1 MRIITIVFFSLF
13 VGGIITPLSAQF
25 TFLGTI
31 KNAKTKVALDGV
43 TVQLLSH
50 KVEEITD
57 DNGYFDIKLPAI
69 ASDTARLVVVIQH
82 LGFEPLREIIPITRS
97 DNNDLVLRE
106 YELKPE
112 AVELEDVIV
121 TANRVEENLQDV
133 PTAVTSINAKEL
145 ENRSIVNTVEALE
158 SVPNLITDAYLPS
171 QPTFS
176 LRGLASN
183 FDNNGI
189 ENSVGLYINDVFYS
203 RSFSFNSTLMDI
215 DRIEV
220 LRGPQG
226 TLFGKNTVGGVLH
239 IITEKPKMGNFG
251 ALELSTGNYN
261 LLQARGK
268 ANVMLVKDK
277 LALRVA
283 GALRKRDGWMLEEN
297 PELQDVN
304 GTLFYG
310 GRASLLFQPKDDFK
324 INITAHV
331 GQDDRAEFTTDF
343 QPASF
348 DRRLDYD
355 EADPLDRRSS
365 RNELDE
371 SFNRTVVGLNGKVE
385 WALDSVHTLTSVTGY
400 NYSKTESFRDFDV
413 TPIPAA
419 IFAKNTDLNTFSQE
433 IRISTPRENR
443 KLFYVGGLYYLQ
455 ESIAARDSIALQE
468 DFAPV
473 WQRQFGLPV
482 SPIPGYFEYVSP
494 NSQVEST
501 SMAAYLSGS
510 LEVSER
516 VRVNAG
522 LRYTN
527 EKKTLDFFQNVGSD
541 FGLIELAVSQVGSA
555 EQPLEREVIDKVWSY
570 NIGMDFKT
578 TEKMLI
584 YANYSRGFKGAGFN
598 TEFAP
603 DSLGG
608 TLVFR
613 PEFINNYEFGIKYQ
627 FSDTYRVNTSAF
639 ITDYKDKQET
649 APGGS
654 AYRVANAESAEGLG
668 LESELTAKYS
678 SGFQMATSFGYL
690 YLRYLSFPFSD
701 RNGQPINLTG
711 NRLYKAPEF
720 TFRAAPA
727 YSLYLNS
734 EISLF
739 MQAEYNYVSK
749 AFNDIYNTEALAR
762 QGAGIVNARLAFS
775 IQQERYTI
783 ALWGKNLTDA
793 TFFQHAWEFNFG
805 SHVALNP
812 PRTLGVEFRVNFY

>member
-1 MRIITIVFFSLF
+1 MRKIIISSLLLL
-13 VGGIITPLSAQF
+13 GLISHLSAQF
-25 TFLGTI
+25 TFLGTV
-31 KNAKTKVALDGV
+31 KNAKTKAGIAGV
-43 TVQLLSH
+43 TLQILNY
-50 KVEEITD
+50 KVSGITD
-57 DNGYFDIKLPAI
+57 SKGYFDLSLPIIKN
-69 ASDTARLVVVIQH
+69 DTTKMVVVIEH
-82 LGFEPLREIIPITRS
+82 LGFEPLREIILLTRS

-106 YELKPE
+106 YELEPE
-112 AVELEDVIV
+112 AVELDDVIV

-133 PTAVTSINAKEL
+133 PTAVTAIEAKEL

-158 SVPNLITDAYLPS
+158 SVPNLITDAYLPN

-251 ALELSTGNYN
+251 AVELTTGNYN

-283 GALRKRDGWMLEEN
+283 GAFRKRNGWMLEEN
-297 PELQDVN
+297 PALQDAN

-310 GRASLLFQPKDDFK
+310 GRASLLYRPKDNFK
-324 INITAHV
+324 ITFTGHI

-348 DRRLDYD
+348 GRRLDYE
-355 EADPLDRRSS
+355 EANPLDRRSF
-365 RNELDE
+365 RNEEDE
-371 SFNRTVVGLNGKVE
+371 SFDRTILGLNGKIE
-385 WALDSVHTLTSVTGY
+385 WQLDSVHTITSITGY
-400 NYSKTESFRDFDV
+400 NYSQTQSFRDFDV

-419 IFAKNTDLNTFSQE
+419 TFAKDTKLNTFSQE
-433 IRISTPRENR
+433 LRISTPRENR

-455 ESIAARDSIALQE
+455 ESIFARDSIALQE

-473 WQRQFGLPV
+473 WQRQFGIPV
-482 SPIPGYFEYVSP
+482 MPIPNYFEFVSP

-501 SMAAYLSGS
+501 SMAAYFSGS

-522 LRYTN
+522 IRYTL
-527 EKKTLDFFQNVGSD
+527 EEKTLDFFQNVGSD
-541 FGLIELAVSQVGSA
+541 FGLIQLAVAQVGSA
-555 EQPLEREVIDKVWSY
+555 DAPLKREVTDKVWSY
-570 NIGMDFKT
+570 NLGMDFKT

-584 YANYSRGFKGAGFN
+584 YANYARGFKGAGFN

-627 FSDTYRVNTSAF
+627 FTDTYRINTSAF

-654 AYRVANAESAEGLG
+654 AYRVANADSAEGIG
-668 LESELTAKYS
+668 MESELTAKYT
-678 SGFQMATSFGYL
+678 SGFQMAASFGYL

-720 TFRAAPA
+720 TFRFAPA
-727 YSLYLNS
+727 YRLYLNS

-739 MQAEYNYVSK
+739 AQAEYDYVSK
-749 AFNDIYNTEALAR
+749 AYNDIYNTEALAR

-783 ALWGKNLTDA
+783 ALWGKNLTDEL
-793 TFFQHAWEFNFG
+793 FFQHAWEFNFG

-812 PRTLGVEFRVNFY
+812 PRTLGLEFRVNLY